1 MKVTELINHLQDILE
16 KYGDYNVLI
25 ETEIPC
31 KSEEFDSLC
40 ISVPSKEVLILQKRK
55 EMGTKYDRMEIKE

>member
-25 ETEIPC
+25 ETEISC

>member
-1 MKVTELINHLQDILE
+1 MKVTELINHLQDILK

-25 ETEIPC
+25 ETEVPC
-31 KSEEFDSLC
+31 KSEEADSLC
-40 ISVPSKEVLILQKRK
+40 ISIPPQEVLILQKRK

>member
-25 ETEIPC
+25 ETDNQEIPIMDGSARPFYEKLSKAELVTQSQPC
-31 KSEEFDSLC
+31 KIL
-40 ISVPSKEVLILQKRK
+40 KVLKN
-55 EMGTKYDRMEIKE
+55 